1 MYDDKMMSALTDKIN
16 ELLTRYSELQED
28 NQKLRDEL
36 VRARAENEA
45 KSAEIER
52 LESELK
58 SRNIESEDIAKKIEA
73 VLGK

>member
-1 MYDDKMMSALTDKIN
+1 MDDKMMGALTDKIN
-16 ELLTRYSELQED
+16 ELLTRYNELRED
-28 NQKLRDEL
+28 NKKLRDEL

-45 KSAEIER
+45 KSTEIER
-52 LESELK
+52 LENELK